1 VSKRKGDG
9 ALKVATLR
17 TRIAQVVW
25 LVFVVAAL
33 FLALGALCVAL
44 DFNTGNPLVKFVL
57 DGAEFF
63 DLQVFSRDDG
73 LKQFH
78 GSNADTKNALFNWG
92 IGAVAY
98 LVVGRILERLIRP

>member
-9 ALKVATLR
+9 VVNVATVR

-44 DFNTGNPLVKFVL
+44 DFNTDNPLVKFVL
-57 DGAEFF
+57 DGADLF

-78 GSNADTKNALFNWG
+78 GSNADTKNSLFNWG

-98 LVVGRILERLIRP
+98 LVVGRLLERLIRP